1 MPTEQGGG
9 VTWTGYLMYPF
20 NSVQKIRSQN
30 AIKHAKRNPPR
41 FSHNPKYP
49 LSKEFQND
57 WASMIPPKG
66 IYRNPYRI
74 IDKKI
79 FNKKYIIV
87 LNASRN
93 NADKSELSLF

>member
-20 NSVQKIRSQN
+20 NRVQKIRSQN

-41 FSHNPKYP
+41 FSHNSNYP

-66 IYRNPYRI
+66 INRNPYRI

-79 FNKKYIIV
+79 FNKK
-87 LNASRN
+87 
-93 NADKSELSLF
+93 